1 MDLFKNM
8 FGFLLGNT
16 NEIDK
21 PVYTRPFT
29 DKTYDMLELARR
41 LDQAPEES
49 KALFRGALESMA
61 AKVKA
66 HQQVNDMLSKS
77 TLPVLILYDLHL
89 LCSAGSANID
99 FVILSNRFI
108 ATISCPFQAD
118 VLTASESRAMSA
130 PGEQRVQPSSEHS
143 AYILTEILKKEQL
156 IAKKNLQMIW
166 PLTVL
171 PDTLGDASFSDPL
184 ESFPTSYSQMY
195 PEIHR
200 NLTVKTEEFIMQLKQ
215 LFQVDDAF
223 CWLTNKEL
231 FDISDT
237 LLKYQKQSECSAD
250 EQKG

>member
-1 MDLFKNM
+1 
-8 FGFLLGNT
+8 
-16 NEIDK
+16 
-21 PVYTRPFT
+21 
-29 DKTYDMLELARR
+29 
-41 LDQAPEES
+41 
-49 KALFRGALESMA
+49 
-61 AKVKA
+61 
-66 HQQVNDMLSKS
+66 MLSKS

-108 ATISCPFQAD
+108 ATISCPYQAD

-171 PDTLGDASFSDPL
+171 PETHGDAAFSDPL

-200 NLTVKTEEFIMQLKQ
+200 NLSVKTEEFIVQLKQ

-231 FDISDT
+231 FDVSDM